1 MLYFEAPIISVERL
15 KLEFSNCVCSYR
27 LHQVLALR
35 LQTTANGSD
44 QGHVKFFFNF
54 AAPSHEGVSFIWGL
68 FWGIFYLQIVIGEY

>member
-1 MLYFEAPIISVERL
+1 
-15 KLEFSNCVCSYR
+15 
-27 LHQVLALR
+27 VLALR